1 MMSQRFIKS
10 TQQLSM
16 AAAVGA
22 IAATTLSVNPASAF
36 SITTGGQAKGSP
48 AGIEGLTTTVSNA
61 RVITFNEADD
71 ISGVDF
77 ADVSDVNQQG
87 ADYDPGDALVI
98 TNGGAFVS
106 QTGAIPYSG
115 PPSGSTNNTS
125 AYLSLPTNNN
135 NGVSQVT
142 ITLPTLSNY
151 WGLHWGSMDDAS
163 ANSPAN
169 QIEFLRDGTV
179 LATFTPDDLTALGLD
194 VEAGGGPDNQGLAK
208 ANPYV
213 NFFSE
218 GSDEWFNGVRL
229 TQLGT
234 NNNIAFESDNHAY
247 RPVPEPLTILGSGLA
262 LGFGAIFKKQQ
273 SRRR

>member
-48 AGIEGLTTTVSNA
+48 AGIEGLTTTVPNA
-61 RVITFNEADD
+61 RVITFNEA
-71 ISGVDF
+71 VDSPF
-77 ADVSDVNQQG
+77 TTVDQIDQKG
-87 ADYDPGDALVI
+87 ATYSPGNALVI
-98 TNGGAFVS
+98 NNGGAFVN

-163 ANSPAN
+163 AGTPAN
-169 QIEFLRDGTV
+169 QIEFLRDNTV
-179 LATFTPDDLTALGLD
+179 LATFTPDDLTALGLE
-194 VEAGGGPDNQGLAK
+194 VEAGAGPDNQGLAR

-213 NFFSE
+213 NFFSDNS
-218 GSDEWFNGVRL
+218 GEWFNGVRL
-229 TQLGT
+229 TQLG
-234 NNNIAFESDNHAY
+234 NNSNIAFESDNHAY
-247 RPVPEPLTILGSGLA
+247 RRVPEPLTILGSGLA

-273 SRRR
+273 SRRRQ